1 MNLTPMRFGDKQ
13 WYLVWSNQGI
23 HGLDTSLAWLEKRFA
38 FVEQWEVVSDSP
50 YIEMIQRYWEGNL
63 EEHAIPIQLLCGT
76 TFQQQVWQE
85 LLTIPRGEVRSYQ
98 EIATQLGKPKAVRAV
113 AHAIGQNPILMFI
126 PCHRVIKHN
135 GELGGYRGD
144 EDLKAKLLQLE
155 GFIINENAK

>member
-63 EEHAIPIQLLCGT
+63 EEHGYTYSIVMWNHLST
-76 TFQQQVWQE
+76 TSMARI
-85 LLTIPRGEVRSYQ
+85 TDH
-98 EIATQLGKPKAVRAV
+98 T
-113 AHAIGQNPILMFI
+113 
-126 PCHRVIKHN
+126 
-135 GELGGYRGD
+135 
-144 EDLKAKLLQLE
+144 
-155 GFIINENAK
+155 